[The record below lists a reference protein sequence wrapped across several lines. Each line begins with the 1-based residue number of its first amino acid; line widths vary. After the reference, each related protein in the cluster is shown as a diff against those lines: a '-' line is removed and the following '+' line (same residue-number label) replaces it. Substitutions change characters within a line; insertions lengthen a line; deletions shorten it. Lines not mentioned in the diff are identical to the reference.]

1 MEETRPVSPKKITS
15 KYYLMEKKKQIK
27 QQLIKFPIFIME
39 KGLDKS
45 YFQSKLFPY
54 SAH

>member
-1 MEETRPVSPKKITS
+1 
-15 KYYLMEKKKQIK
+15 MEKKKTK
-27 QQLIKFPIFIME
+27 QQLIKFSIFIME

-45 YFQSKLFPY
+45 YFQSKFFPY